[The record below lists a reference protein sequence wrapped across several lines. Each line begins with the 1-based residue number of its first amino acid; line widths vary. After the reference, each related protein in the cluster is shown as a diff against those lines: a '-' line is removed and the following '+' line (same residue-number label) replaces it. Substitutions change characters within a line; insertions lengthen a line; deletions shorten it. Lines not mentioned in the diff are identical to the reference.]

1 METRIRA
8 PPQWMIIMGIWGGII
23 LIIGFFVELLVFNRW
38 MPSLAISGVSFTSL
52 FVYWH
57 RRFYKRC

>member
-1 METRIRA
+1 
-8 PPQWMIIMGIWGGII
+8 MGIVGGII

-52 FVYWH
+52 FIYWH
-57 RRFYKRC
+57 WRFYKRR